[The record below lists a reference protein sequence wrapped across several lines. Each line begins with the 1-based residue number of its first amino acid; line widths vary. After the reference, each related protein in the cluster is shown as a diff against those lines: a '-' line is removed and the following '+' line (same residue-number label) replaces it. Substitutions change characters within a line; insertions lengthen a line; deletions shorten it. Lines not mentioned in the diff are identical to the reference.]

1 MCHWWVIFLPHI
13 NVVRLPSAVGGA
25 RGGDRECSG
34 AEGLW
39 QDGRGHPP
47 HWLLQERG
55 LRTWVCSCR
64 MTCLWDVFFTLQ
76 SGHSSGC
83 SKLGCWW
90 LTSAYSP
97 SGEQFNPPISMD
109 LQVHFYPRST
119 HSCPCPTPA
128 HAPHRPAG
136 EWSSLVCGD
145 RLQPH
150 PAWQTVGALS
160 PRSKFNHFH
169 SPDVQMSCIHRPKKA
184 QADVWSANTR
194 VQPRKQYNTTVVF
207 SSVAP

>member
-1 MCHWWVIFLPHI
+1 MC
-13 NVVRLPSAVGGA
+13 
-25 RGGDRECSG
+25 
-34 AEGLW
+34 
-39 QDGRGHPP
+39 
-47 HWLLQERG
+47 
-55 LRTWVCSCR
+55 
-64 MTCLWDVFFTLQ
+64 FFTSQ

-97 SGEQFNPPISMD
+97 SGEQFNPLISMD
-109 LQVHFYPRST
+109 LQVHFYPCST
-119 HSCPCPTPA
+119 HSCPCPVPA

-169 SPDVQMSCIHRPKKA
+169 FPDVQMSCIHRPKKA

-194 VQPRKQYNTTVVF
+194 VRPRKQYNTTVVF
-207 SSVAP
+207 QVLPPSGAAKIELNDGLFEMYLFCVLSDRLRKPNPFCKLNGLMSCYQLLFFFF